1 MFEKALKNADL
12 NRDTLLSYE
21 EFKQVI
27 RDQRIDI
34 TPTET
39 TSLFDL
45 FDEQGTGALSFPEF
59 MVIIRG
65 KMPEARQ
72 VLADKLWLQVRLSEE
87 STNFSK
93 LKKTIH
99 FRNHPDIQTG
109 RRFED
114 DIWKE
119 IQDTILMIQELNGVP
134 RSDTISKAEF
144 DEFM

>member
-39 TSLFDL
+39 SALFDL
-45 FDEQGTGALSFPEF
+45 FDDQGTGALSFPEF
-59 MVIIRG
+59 TVVLRG
-65 KMPEARQ
+65 KIPENRKA
-72 VLADKLWLQVRLSEE
+72 LTDKLWHQLKLSEE
-87 STNFSK
+87 NTNFSK
-93 LKKTIH
+93 LRKTIH

-109 RRFED
+109 RRYEE

-134 RSDTISKAEF
+134 RSDAISKA
-144 DEFM
+144 